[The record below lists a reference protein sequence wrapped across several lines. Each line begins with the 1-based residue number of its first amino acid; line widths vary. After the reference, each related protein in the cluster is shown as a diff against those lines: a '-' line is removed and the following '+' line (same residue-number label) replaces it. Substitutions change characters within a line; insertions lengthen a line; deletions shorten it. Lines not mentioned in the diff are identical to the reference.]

1 MKSKR
6 QEKILEIITN
16 NNIETQED
24 LISALKNEGYN
35 ATQATASRDIR
46 QLKLLKVMVD
56 GVYKYV
62 APKTE
67 SDEVS
72 EYNIALMSS
81 IRDIKNACNNVVV
94 KTNPGL
100 AQAVAAGIDSMS
112 FSEILG
118 CVAGDDTII
127 IVTASESDSKD
138 LTDSLNELKG

>member
-1 MKSKR
+1 
-6 QEKILEIITN
+6 
-16 NNIETQED
+16 
-24 LISALKNEGYN
+24 
-35 ATQATASRDIR
+35 
-46 QLKLLKVMVD
+46 MVD

-81 IRDIKNACNNVVV
+81 IRDIKNACNTVVV

-127 IVTASESDSKD
+127 IIASSEASA
-138 LTDSLNELKG
+138 LTVVDKITKIIKK